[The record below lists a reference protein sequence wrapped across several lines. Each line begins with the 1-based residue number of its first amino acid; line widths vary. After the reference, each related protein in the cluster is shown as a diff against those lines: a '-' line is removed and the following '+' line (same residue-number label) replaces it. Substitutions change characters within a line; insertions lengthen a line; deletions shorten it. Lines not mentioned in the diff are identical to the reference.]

1 MDEIIKGLQ
10 WIKENQSY
18 GVSGA
23 CDDLVEKCKKLTSDN
38 TGGPKCPPSCVECP
52 LGEICNVHKIGSSL
66 CADVWR
72 SLRASA

>member
-23 CDDLVEKCKKLTSDN
+23 CDDLIEKCKKLTSDN
-38 TGGPKCPPSCVECP
+38 SDYAKCLE
-52 LGEICNVHKIGSSL
+52 
-66 CADVWR
+66 CADDIISDYDININPELIAKTIER
-72 SLRASA
+72 HFA